1 MAKRLWVFGCSFSK
15 PFNEYMLVNNED
27 STYNKYKK
35 FMGGTFPPTWSELL
49 AKKMGYELMNCA
61 YGGSSNYRII
71 NKFNTNCH
79 KIEEGDIVIV
89 QWTRNERFYALEHK
103 EDELVEI
110 LNQYK
115 SAGIKSILALRGD
128 PTGGPRAEWTS
139 TPGGLNHSDE
149 LVKLVSEVGG
159 FEIGV
164 AAFPDGHPASGG
176 NFQQD
181 IDVLLRKEELGATFA
196 TTQFFF
202 EASHYF
208 NLISEL
214 NRCGSNLEVIPGVM
228 PITNVKQLKRMA
240 ELSGTNIPE
249 PIIKTF
255 SENLDP
261 EEVFKLGVEW
271 ATNFSAELMEGGAP
285 GLHFY
290 ALNAAKATIQIA
302 NNLGLATVV

>member
-1 MAKRLWVFGCSFSK
+1 MPMNCSVELFPPKDDLGEERLWGAVKELSQLKLDFIS
-15 PFNEYMLVNNED
+15 V
-27 STYNKYKK
+27 TYGAG
-35 FMGGTFPPTWSELL
+35 GGTRDRTIRIAKEIQKRTGTPTVAHLT
-49 AKKMGYELMNCA
+49 CV
-61 YGGSSNYRII
+61 GS
-71 NKFNTNCH
+71 
-79 KIEEGDIVIV
+79 
-89 QWTRNERFYALEHK
+89 TR
-103 EDELVEI
+103 DELVEI

-249 PIIKTF
+249 PILKTF